1 VVGRIPVKKLEM
13 QLSLLAFNSSR
24 KTEEA
29 RVHAFGSQESAGS
42 QHAAGVEF
50 IDDNGGGQ
58 I

>member
-1 VVGRIPVKKLEM
+1 M
-13 QLSLLAFNSSR
+13 QLSLLAFNSAR

-50 IDDNGGGQ
+50 IDENGGGQ